1 MVSNTLEA
9 RQRFFNFFTKIFST
23 TNEHEW
29 DTNKGSVRLL
39 MFFFLMELLF
49 ACFVGRSN
57 RKSEK
62 RCADASR
69 LQPRVAERGT
79 SMLLMAHPTGV
90 SDPGYS

>member
-62 RCADASR
+62 RCADASHSKALR
-69 LQPRVAERGT
+69 AKSIRSIALCRSAQAD
-79 SMLLMAHPTGV
+79 L
-90 SDPGYS
+90 